1 MPTALVIGASRG
13 LGRALAQ
20 ELHGRGWQVIAT
32 VRDPAALSP
41 EPGLDVVTLDVTDWA
56 GVDALPAKLG
66 QARIDLLFVNAG
78 IAPDPAAPIGTV
90 DPAIFAQAML
100 TNAYAPLRLIE
111 RLEPLTRADATVA
124 VMSSG
129 LGSIANNTTGSWEAY
144 RMTKA
149 ALNTGLKSLEAR
161 DTGSRTWLAVA
172 PGWVRTDMGGAGAP
186 LSIEQSIPALVDMLE
201 ARRETGGATFVDYR
215 NSVVAW

>member
-13 LGRALAQ
+13 LGRALAH

-32 VRDPAALSP
+32 VRDPAALKP
-41 EPGLDVVTLDVTDWA
+41 ESGLDVVTLDVTDWDA
-56 GVDALPAKLG
+56 VDALPARLG
-66 QARIDLLFVNAG
+66 DARLDLVFVNAG
-78 IAPDPAAPIGTV
+78 ISPDPTAPIGAV
-90 DPAIFAQAML
+90 DPAVVAQAML

-111 RLEPLTRADATVA
+111 RLGPVTRADATVA

-129 LGSIANNTTGSWEAY
+129 LGSVANNATGGWEAY

-149 ALNTGLKSLEAR
+149 ALNMGLKSMESR

-186 LSIEQSIPALVDMLE
+186 LSIEQSIPGIVDMLE
-201 ARRETGGATFVDYR
+201 ARRETGGVTFVDYR
-215 NSVVAW
+215 NTVVAW

>member
-13 LGRALAQ
+13 LGRALAL

-32 VRDPAALSP
+32 VRDPAVLKP
-41 EPGLDVVTLDVTDWA
+41 EPGLDVVTLDVTDWD
-56 GVDALPAKLG
+56 GMDALPARLEP
-66 QARIDLLFVNAG
+66 ARIDLLFVNAG
-78 IAPDPAAPIGTV
+78 IAPDPAVPIGTV

-100 TNAYAPLRLIE
+100 TNAYAPLRLID
-111 RLEPLTRADATVA
+111 RLEPLTCADATVA

-129 LGSIANNTTGSWEAY
+129 LGSVANNTTGGWEAY

-149 ALNTGLKSLEAR
+149 ALDTGLKSLEAR